1 MRPVPLMRIS
11 DCVAHFARQTPYAEA
26 AVFSNMR
33 WSYAE
38 LDRRVDALAKAF
50 LAAGVVKGDR
60 VATMQTPRP
69 EFLAAFLAAA
79 SIGGI
84 WVGLNPKYRLAELN
98 HVITDAEPKIL
109 LSRTRIGARRYDAD
123 LRALQDACP
132 ALERIVVFD
141 DDPLITGATPL
152 RDFVLA
158 GAAVAPGDLADART
172 QCGGRD
178 ACLIVYTSGSTGRPK
193 GAVLGHDGIISF
205 SRSQNALWPVDP
217 YRTLNYFPINHV
229 GCVVDITAPCL
240 VAGGCVIFQEQFDPA
255 RSLEA
260 AVNERV
266 TLLGSVPSVFQ
277 MQLAVPDFETYDFS
291 GLQLIVFEGAPM
303 PADLIELLLRLGK
316 NIATNYGMTETTSA
330 ITALEPTRDVELLT
344 NTVGSAFPGV
354 DIRLTTANGQAAAAG
369 EVGEVWA
376 RSHYNFIEYWRDP
389 AATAQAFSPDG
400 YFRTGDLAVQRPDGR
415 YRLAGRVKDMFKSGG
430 YNVYPREVETVIEA
444 HPAVTLAAV
453 VCTPDP
459 LWQEVGIA
467 FVQAN
472 ASIAAADLRQ
482 WCTGRLAN
490 YKIPKRFVLLPA
502 LPLLPIGKI
511 DKMELRRLALEKSMD
526 PTD

>member
-1 MRPVPLMRIS
+1 MRIS
-11 DCVAHFARQTPYAEA
+11 DCVAHFARHTPHAEA

-33 WSYAE
+33 WSYAD
-38 LDRRVDALAKAF
+38 LDRRVDALAKAL

-79 SIGGI
+79 SIGAI

-109 LSRTRIGARRYDAD
+109 LSRTRIGERRYDAD
-123 LRALQDACP
+123 ICALQDACP
-132 ALERIVVFD
+132 ALERIVVFN
-141 DDPLITGATPL
+141 DDPLIMGATAL
-152 RDFVLA
+152 HDFVLA
-158 GAAVAPGDLADART
+158 GAAISPSDLAVARMK
-172 QCGGRD
+172 CGGRD
-178 ACLIVYTSGSTGRPK
+178 PCLIVYTSGSTGRPK
-193 GAVLGHDGIISF
+193 GAVLGHDGIIAF
-205 SRSQNALWPVDP
+205 SRTQNALWPLDP

-240 VAGGCVIFQEQFDPA
+240 VAGGCVIFQEQFDPVG
-255 RSLEA
+255 SLEA

-266 TLLGSVPSVFQ
+266 TFLGSVPSVFQ
-277 MQLAVPDFETYDFS
+277 MQLAVPDFDRYDLS
-291 GLQLIVFEGAPM
+291 ALQLIVFEGAPM
-303 PADLIELLLRLGK
+303 PADLIEQLLRLGR

-330 ITALEPTRDVELLT
+330 ITALEPTRDAELLS
-344 NTVGSAFPGV
+344 NTVGGAFPGV
-354 DIRLTTANGQAAAAG
+354 DIRLTTADGRVAAAG

-376 RSHYNFIEYWRDP
+376 RSHYNFLEYWRDP
-389 AATAQAFSPDG
+389 AATAKAFSPDG
-400 YFRTGDLAVQRPDGR
+400 YFRTGDLAAQRPDGR
-415 YRLAGRVKDMFKSGG
+415 YRLAGRVKEMFKSGG

-453 VCTPDP
+453 VCAPDP

-472 ASIAAADLRQ
+472 APLATTDLRQ
-482 WCTGRLAN
+482 WCASRLAN

-511 DKMELRRLALEKSMD
+511 DKVELRRLALERA
-526 PTD
+526 TDSSG

>member
-1 MRPVPLMRIS
+1 MRIS
-11 DCVAHFARQTPYAEA
+11 DCVAHFARQTPHAEA
-26 AVFSNMR
+26 AVFSDMR

-38 LDRRVDALAKAF
+38 LDRRVDALAKAL

-79 SIGGI
+79 SVGAI

-98 HVITDAEPKIL
+98 HAVTDAEPKIL
-109 LSRTRIGARRYDAD
+109 LSRTRIGERRYDAD
-123 LRALQDACP
+123 IRALQDACP
-132 ALERIVVFD
+132 ALERIVIFD
-141 DDPLITGATPL
+141 DDPLIAGATAL
-152 RDFVLA
+152 RDFVVA
-158 GAAVAPGDLADART
+158 GAALTPGDLANARMK
-172 QCGGRD
+172 CGGRD
-178 ACLIVYTSGSTGRPK
+178 PCLIVYTSGSTGRPK
-193 GAVLGHDGIISF
+193 GAVLGHDGIIAF
-205 SRSQNALWPVDP
+205 CRAQNALWPLDP

-229 GCVVDITAPCL
+229 GCVVDIAAPCL
-240 VAGGCVIFQEQFDPA
+240 VAGGCLIFQEQFDA
-255 RSLEA
+255 VRSLEA

-277 MQLAVPDFETYDFS
+277 MQLAVPDFDRYDLS
-291 GLQLIVFEGAPM
+291 AVQLIVFEGAPM
-303 PADLIELLLRLGK
+303 PADLIEQLLRLGK

-330 ITALEPTRDVELLT
+330 ITALEPTRDAALLT

-354 DIRLTTANGQAAAAG
+354 DIRLTTADGRVAATG
-369 EVGEVWA
+369 EVGEVWV
-376 RSHYNFIEYWRDP
+376 RSQYNFLEYWHDA

-415 YRLAGRVKDMFKSGG
+415 YRLAGRVKEMFKSGG

-453 VCTPDP
+453 VCAPDP

-467 FVQAN
+467 FVQSN
-472 ASIAAADLRQ
+472 APLAAAELRQ
-482 WCTGRLAN
+482 WCASRLAN

-511 DKMELRRLALEKSMD
+511 DKVELRRLALETAGPAD
-526 PTD
+526 

>member
-1 MRPVPLMRIS
+1 MRFMSLTRIS
-11 DCVAHFARQTPYAEA
+11 DCVADFALRTPHAEA

-38 LDRRVDALAKAF
+38 LNRRVDALAKA
-50 LAAGVVKGDR
+50 LLTAGIRKGDR

-69 EFLAAFLAAA
+69 EFLTAFLAAA
-79 SIGGI
+79 SIGAI
-84 WVGLNPKYRLAELN
+84 WVGLNPKYRLAELT

-109 LSRTRIGARRYDAD
+109 LSRTRIGERRYDAD

-141 DDPLITGATPL
+141 DDPLISGAAAL

-158 GAAVAPGDLADART
+158 GAALPPGDLAAARMN
-172 QCGGRD
+172 CGGRD
-178 ACLIVYTSGSTGRPK
+178 PCLIVYTSGSTGRPK
-193 GAVLGHDGIISF
+193 GAVLGHDGIIAF
-205 SRSQNALWPVDP
+205 SRKQNALWPLDP

-229 GCVVDITAPCL
+229 GCVVDVTAPCL
-240 VAGGCVIFQEQFDPA
+240 AAGGCLIFQEQFDPE

-260 AVNERV
+260 AVSERV

-277 MQLAVPDFETYDFS
+277 MQLAVADFDRYDLS

-303 PADLIELLLRLGK
+303 PADLIEQLLRLGK

-330 ITALEPTRDVELLT
+330 ITALEPTRDAELLT
-344 NTVGSAFPGV
+344 ETVGSAFPGV
-354 DIRLTTANGQAAAAG
+354 DIRLMTADGRVAAAG
-369 EVGEVWA
+369 HVGEVWVQ
-376 RSHYNFIEYWRDP
+376 SHYNFLEYWRDP
-389 AATAQAFSPDG
+389 VATAQAFSPDG
-400 YFRTGDLAVQRPDGR
+400 YFRTGDLAVRRPDGR
-415 YRLAGRVKDMFKSGG
+415 YRLAGRVKEMFKSGG
-430 YNVYPREVETVIEA
+430 YNVYPREVEIVIEA

-453 VCTPDP
+453 VCAPDP

-472 ASIAAADLRQ
+472 AAIDAADLRR
-482 WCTGRLAN
+482 WCAGRLAN
-490 YKIPKRFVLLPA
+490 YKIPKRFMLLPA

-511 DKMELRRLALEKSMD
+511 DRVELRRLALETTLHASD
-526 PTD
+526 